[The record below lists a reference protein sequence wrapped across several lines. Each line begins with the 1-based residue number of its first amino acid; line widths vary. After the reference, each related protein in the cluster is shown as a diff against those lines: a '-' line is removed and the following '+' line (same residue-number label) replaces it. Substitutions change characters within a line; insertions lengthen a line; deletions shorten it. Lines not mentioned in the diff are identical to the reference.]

1 MRHLSIIVPVLNE
14 AGCIVGHLSALQS
27 LRARGSEV
35 IVVDGGSDDGTA
47 ALATPLATPLAD
59 RVLTSARGRAAQM
72 NAGAAS
78 ANGEILLFLHADCA
92 LPADAD
98 RLIFEALAG
107 AAAGWGRFDI
117 AIDGR
122 HPLLPL
128 IAWSMN
134 RRSRLT
140 GIATGDQAMFV
151 RRDWFVAAGG
161 FPGIALMEDIALSGA
176 LRRRGSPCC
185 LDARVRASGRR
196 WERQGAIRTMLVMW
210 WLRFRFFLGA
220 RADRLAMRYERR

>member
-1 MRHLSIIVPVLNE
+1 VRHLSIIVPVLNE
-14 AGCIVGHLSALQS
+14 AGFIVSHLSALQS
-27 LRARGSEV
+27 LRALGSEV
-35 IVVDGGSDDGTA
+35 IVVDGGSDDGTV
-47 ALATPLATPLAD
+47 ALAGPLAD
-59 RVLTSARGRAAQM
+59 RVLTSARGRATQM
-72 NAGAAS
+72 NAGATC

-98 RLIFEALAG
+98 RLIFAALAG

-117 AIDGR
+117 EIDGR

-140 GIATGDQAMFV
+140 GIATGDQAIFV

-161 FPGIALMEDIALSGA
+161 FPEIALMEDIALSAA
-176 LRRRGSPCC
+176 LRRRASPCC

-196 WERQGAIRTMLVMW
+196 WERQGVVRTILLMW
-210 WLRFRFFLGA
+210 WLRFRFFFGT
-220 RADRLAMRYERR
+220 RTDPLAMRYERR

>member
-1 MRHLSIIVPVLNE
+1 VRHLSIIVPVLNE
-14 AGCIVGHLSALQS
+14 AGFIVSHLSALQS
-27 LRARGSEV
+27 LRALGSEV
-35 IVVDGGSDDGTA
+35 IVVDGGSDDGTV
-47 ALATPLATPLAD
+47 ALAGPLAD
-59 RVLTSARGRAAQM
+59 RVLTSARGRATQM
-72 NAGAAS
+72 NAGATC

-98 RLIFEALAG
+98 RLIFAALAG

-117 AIDGR
+117 EIDGR

-151 RRDWFVAAGG
+151 RRDWFAAAGR
-161 FPGIALMEDIALSGA
+161 FPEIALMEDIALSGA

-196 WERQGAIRTMLVMW
+196 WERQGVVRTILLMW
-210 WLRFRFFLGA
+210 WLRFRFFFGT
-220 RADRLAMRYERR
+220 RTDPLAMRYERR

>member
-1 MRHLSIIVPVLNE
+1 MRRLSIIVPVLNE
-14 AGCIVGHLSALQS
+14 AGFIVGHLSALQA

-47 ALATPLATPLAD
+47 QLAAPLAD

-72 NAGAAS
+72 NAGATS
-78 ANGEILLFLHADCA
+78 ADGEFLLFLHVDCA
-92 LPADAD
+92 LPQDAD
-98 RLIFEALAG
+98 RLIFAALAG
-107 AAAGWGRFDI
+107 AASGWGRFDI
-117 AIDGR
+117 EIDGR

-134 RRSRLT
+134 RRSRLN

-151 RRDWFVAAGG
+151 RRDWFIAAGG
-161 FPGIALMEDIALSGA
+161 FPGVALMEDIALSAA

-196 WERQGAIRTMLVMW
+196 WDRQGAIRTMLLMW
-210 WLRFRFFLGA
+210 RLRFRFFFGA
-220 RADRLAMRYERR
+220 NTDQLAKRYERR